1 MTPTLAART
10 RALLA
15 AAARYRSETAGTAAV
30 EIAIWVAVMVLP
42 LLNVVDTGFYI
53 YQRMQVENAASAAA
67 QSVWALCSNST
78 QVPVTGG
85 GCTNVGTTAQAAA
98 QGTSLGTAVTL
109 QTTST
114 TSYENYFCTN
124 NSGVLTAVGTASAI
138 TNTTTKPA
146 LSNSF
151 ANSSSPCSSAGSAFT
166 GNTAAPSD
174 YVVVSVTATYRSL
187 FPGAT
192 VTSLFNSTITG
203 VARTRMK

>member
-1 MTPTLAART
+1 MMC
-10 RALLA
+10 ALRVFAGALSSA
-15 AAARYRSETAGTAAV
+15 VARYRNETVGTAGV
-30 EIAIWVAVMVLP
+30 EIAIWLVVMVVP

-67 QSVWALCSNST
+67 QAVWALCSTSAQT
-78 QVPVTGG
+78 PVTGG
-85 GCTNVGTTAQAAA
+85 GCANVSATAQAAA
-98 QGTSLGTAVTL
+98 QGTSLGTGVTL

-138 TNTTTKPA
+138 TNTTTKPV

-151 ANSSSPCSSAGSAFT
+151 ANSSSPCSSAGSGFT
-166 GNTAAPSD
+166 GNTAPPSD
-174 YVVVSVTATYRSL
+174 YVVISVTATYRPL

-192 VTSLFNSTITG
+192 ITDLFNGTITG

>member
-1 MTPTLAART
+1 MTSVRD
-10 RALLA
+10 ALT
-15 AAARYRSETAGTAAV
+15 RYREETTGTAAV
-30 EIAIWVAVMVLP
+30 EIAIWLVVMVVP

-67 QSVWALCSNST
+67 QSVWALCTSST

-85 GCTNVGTTAQAAA
+85 GCTNVGATAQAAA
-98 QGTSLGTAVTL
+98 QGTSLGTGVTL

-138 TNTTTKPA
+138 TNTTTKPT

-151 ANSSSPCSSAGSAFT
+151 ANSSSPCSSAGSGFT
-166 GNTAAPSD
+166 GNTAPPSD
-174 YVVVSVTATYRSL
+174 YVVISVTATYHPL

-192 VTSLFNSTITG
+192 ITNLFNSTITG